1 MGKQG
6 DLTLP
11 GDVLAVIEEFTPGE
25 GCYELQGQVRASII
39 GKVFYDMINR
49 KSNVIPEKKTFVYK
63 LKKTKYVYGL
73 VTSLKEDYAV
83 VSVSSLEERFVSPS
97 ITGYLHI
104 SQVSQKHVK
113 SLRDAVRPSD
123 VIKAKPLSF
132 TYPLQLSLRGKDLG
146 VIVASCSVCG
156 TVMLKVDEEHL
167 RCPNC
172 GNVETRRVG
181 PYSVKGNGNRG

>member
-11 GDVLAVIEEFTPGE
+11 GDVLGVIEEFTPGE
-25 GCYELQGQVRASII
+25 GCYELKGEIRAAII

-49 KSNVIPEKKTFVYK
+49 KSNIIPEKKGLAYK
-63 LKKTKYVYGL
+63 LKKAKYVYGL
-73 VTSLKEDYAV
+73 VSSIKEDYAV
-83 VSVSSLEERFVSPS
+83 VEVSGIEERFVSPS
-97 ITGYLHI
+97 VTGYLH
-104 SQVSQKHVK
+104 VSQISHKHVK

-123 VIKAKPLSF
+123 VIKARLVST

-146 VIVASCSVCG
+146 VIVASCSICG
-156 TVMLKVDEEHL
+156 TVMLKVDDEHL
-167 RCPNC
+167 KCPNC

-181 PYSVKGNGNRG
+181 PTR